1 MSAYSTKIEV
11 IRGDIYS
18 AANPLYIRDLGDLTG
33 AAEIYVTVKLDPAD
47 ADPGV
52 FQKTLTSGA
61 IVVLA
66 PATAGNIRVD
76 LAHADTDHD
85 PQGGYTYDV
94 LVTGVGVRQ
103 TRRIGAWY
111 FVSNVTRA

>member
-33 AAEIYVTVKLDPAD
+33 ATEIYVTVKLDPAD

-61 IVVLA
+61 VVVIDA
-66 PATAGNIRVD
+66 AAGNIRVD

-94 LVTGVGVRQ
+94 LVMGVGIRQ